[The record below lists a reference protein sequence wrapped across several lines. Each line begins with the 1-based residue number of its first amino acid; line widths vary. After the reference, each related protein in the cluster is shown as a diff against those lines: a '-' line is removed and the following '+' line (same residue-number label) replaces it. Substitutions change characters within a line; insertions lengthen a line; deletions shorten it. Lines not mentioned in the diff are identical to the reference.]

1 MNDIKVGFVS
11 FDGITIDVYNSLDEP
26 IFKVVDVA
34 TAIDIPEEKFWS
46 VISMCESDEIVLM
59 PTAMDDNGFARI
71 YITESGL
78 YNVLSQSQEV
88 LARKWRRVIIKELI
102 RLRKEDDMDIVEQ
115 FDEWDNML
123 DDIYFDEDRKE
134 FMASVTIQGG
144 DVIQVPLS
152 SMEVE

>member
-1 MNDIKVGFVS
+1 MNDNKVGLVS
-11 FDGITIDVYNSLDEP
+11 FDDITIDVYNSLDEP

-59 PTAMDDNGFARI
+59 PTAMDDDGFARI

-88 LARKWRRVIIKELI
+88 LARKWRRVIIKQLI
-102 RLRKEDDMDIVEQ
+102 EMRKSKGMDINEQ

-123 DDIYFDEDRKE
+123 DDIYFDEERQE
-134 FMASVTIQGG
+134 FMVSVTIQGG
-144 DVIQVPLS
+144 DVVQVPLS
-152 SMEVE
+152 SMEV

>member
-1 MNDIKVGFVS
+1 MNDNKVGLVS
-11 FDGITIDVYNSLDEP
+11 FDDITIDVYNSLDEP

-59 PTAMDDNGFARI
+59 PTAMDDGGFARI

-88 LARKWRRVIIKELI
+88 LARKWRRVIIKQLI
-102 RLRKEDDMDIVEQ
+102 EMRKSKGMDINEQ

-123 DDIYFDEDRKE
+123 DDIYFDEERQE
-134 FMASVTIQGG
+134 FMVSVTIQGG
-144 DVIQVPLS
+144 DVVQVPLS
-152 SMEVE
+152 SMEV

>member
-1 MNDIKVGFVS
+1 MNDIKVGLVS
-11 FDGITIDVYNSLDEP
+11 FDDITIDVYNSLDEP

-34 TAIDIPEEKFWS
+34 NAIDIPEEKFWS

-59 PTAMDDNGFARI
+59 PTAMDDDGFARI

-88 LARKWRRVIIKELI
+88 LARKWRRVIIKQLI
-102 RLRKEDDMDIVEQ
+102 ELRKSKGMDVSDQ
-115 FDEWDNML
+115 FDEWDSML
-123 DDIYFDEDRKE
+123 DDIYFDEDRQE
-134 FMASVTIQGG
+134 LMVSVTIQGG
-144 DVIQVPLS
+144 DVVQVPLS